1 MIINRE
7 YYQATIEHRNKHKCG
22 GYPFENGGFLSKVVS
37 FIGANE
43 ILEIG
48 TSIGYSAFCF
58 ASNNL
63 NTKITTIDREQEH
76 HGLATQYWKKYDIDD
91 QINCII
97 GESQIIVKN
106 LLEEKNKYDIVFF
119 DGFSPNPDEAK
130 YYIELLKDDGIL
142 ITTNLNLPSEIM
154 TADTYLEQLRKT
166 GVRTIRKG
174 DISFSS
180 FDQNILESCSKLWD
194 ETLKVK
200 K

>member
-1 MIINRE
+1 VIINQE
-7 YYQATIEHRNKHKCG
+7 YYQATIEHRNDRKCG
-22 GYPFENGGFLSKVVS
+22 GFPFENGGFLSGVVS
-37 FIGANE
+37 ILDARK

-58 ASNNL
+58 SSNNL
-63 NTKITTIDREQEH
+63 KTKVTTIDREQEH
-76 HGLATQYWKKYDIDD
+76 YDLATRHWKEYGVDD
-91 QINCII
+91 QIDCIV
-97 GESQIIVKN
+97 GESQIVVRG
-106 LLEEKNKYDIVFF
+106 LVEEKNKYDIVFF